1 VSTLKKLY
9 SGVTDSQ
16 GQQIFPG
23 YMPGAEDGPAGWDL
37 WVTGS
42 APGKAS
48 GPTFA
53 ENYFRY
59 MVFDDPLWNPLSADI
74 DKAEAAADQKTA
86 AVLNSTDADLSKFKT
101 RGGKLILYHG
111 WNDPAIP
118 PGNTINYYHALNAKM
133 GAGNVNSFV
142 RLYLVP
148 GMKHC
153 LNGPGPSW
161 FGQTGHPTA
170 KGNPY
175 GVFSDLED
183 WVEKGRPPGEVI
195 ATKYVGD
202 NPLKGV
208 QMTRPLCPYP
218 QIAKYKG
225 SGDTN
230 DEANFSCAAP

>member
-1 VSTLKKLY
+1 
-9 SGVTDSQ
+9 
-16 GQQIFPG
+16 
-23 YMPGAEDGPAGWDL
+23 
-37 WVTGS
+37 
-42 APGKAS
+42 
-48 GPTFA
+48 
-53 ENYFRY
+53 

-118 PGNTINYYHALNAKM
+118 PGNTINYYHALSAKM
-133 GAGNVNSFV
+133 GAGNVNRFV

-183 WVEKGRPPGEVI
+183 WVEKGRSPGEVI

-202 NPLKGV
+202 DPLKGV

-230 DEANFSCAAP
+230 DETNFTCAAP